1 MPLSAKAAFEK
12 WNRKIHFYL
21 GLFFIFFLW
30 LFLLSGLM
38 LNHGDWSISRA
49 AIQRREA
56 RYERQVVLPAETTDI
71 DRARD
76 LMRQLN
82 LKGEPDVPASQT
94 PGFFAFQVGQPRDAS
109 QVKVDLAAGRASVDH
124 FTNSGLAV
132 FRIFH
137 TFSGSKYNQPET
149 HRDWILTT
157 IWVVAMDALAIGL
170 VVMVLGSYYMWY
182 RLKQTH
188 TLGWIALASGFA
200 SCAMFFAGLL
210 QRF

>member
-1 MPLSAKAAFEK
+1 MPSSVNATFEK

-21 GLFFIFFLW
+21 GLYFVFFLW

-38 LNHGDWSISRA
+38 LNHGNWRLSRA

-56 RYERQVVLPAETTDI
+56 RFERQVVLPTTSNDI
-71 DRARD
+71 QRVWD

-82 LKGEPDVPASQT
+82 LKGEPDIPISQT
-94 PGFFAFQVGQPRDAS
+94 PGVFSFQVGQPRDAS
-109 QVKVDLAAGRASVDH
+109 QVKVDLATGRASVDH
-124 FTNSGLAV
+124 FTNTPLAV

-170 VVMVLGSYYMWY
+170 IVMVLGSYYMWY
-182 RLKQTH
+182 RLKQRH
-188 TLGWIALASGFA
+188 RLGWILLAGGFA
-200 SCAMFFAGLL
+200 SCVMFFVALLAG
-210 QRF
+210 